1 MFSERSSTTQTMSN
15 SSVALF
21 LRLMISSRPNAMAGS
36 FQGEAR
42 PRERDDVFG
51 RRAGGLD
58 AAANARLVA
67 DRMIAECPLR
77 AVPCDATDVARHSEA
92 GFEHLRARVGSTSGA
107 TGAPNR
113 KG

>member
-1 MFSERSSTTQTMSN
+1 
-15 SSVALF
+15 
-21 LRLMISSRPNAMAGS
+21 MAGS

-58 AAANARLVA
+58 AAVNAQHVA
-67 DRMIAECPLR
+67 DRMIPECQLR
-77 AVPCDATDVARHSEA
+77 AIPCDATDVARHSEA
-92 GFEHLRARVGSTSGA
+92 GCEQLRARSGSRF
-107 TGAPNR
+107 GAPGAQKR